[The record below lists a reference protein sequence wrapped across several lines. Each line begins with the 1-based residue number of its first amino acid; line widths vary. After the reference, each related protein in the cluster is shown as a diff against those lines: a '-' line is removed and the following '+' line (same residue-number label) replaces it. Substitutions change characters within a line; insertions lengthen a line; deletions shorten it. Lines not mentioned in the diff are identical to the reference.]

1 MSCAWVRYLLPGLF
15 LGLVW
20 TTYCARPVWMNTD
33 TVIKCRGLRGDGL
46 KDESVP
52 CGVYLMWG

>member
-20 TTYCARPVWMNTD
+20 TTYCARPVWVNTD

-52 CGVYLMWG
+52 CGV